1 MYKERQRTR
10 KKTSL
15 HLSSVAKSVQSL
27 PTRTTVMQVAKEK
40 TWSNSNQ
47 KTQQHHHK
55 KETYLTEEK
64 TEKSVSSSIVYS
76 TKQSSHSSEKV
87 TPSILWTLCPG
98 YLMIHTCLLPTHFRI
113 HYHCVIINSIQHKTI
128 ISVIWESNVLVIWWS
143 IPAYFSHTSEYSTIS
158 TFSKDWSE
166 LYPSQ
171 ITLD

>member
-98 YLMIHTCLLPTHFRI
+98 YLMIHTFP
-113 HYHCVIINSIQHKTI
+113 
-128 ISVIWESNVLVIWWS
+128 
-143 IPAYFSHTSEYSTIS
+143 HTSEYTTTVSSSIVYSTKQS
-158 TFSKDWSE
+158 
-166 LYPSQ
+166 SQ
-171 ITLD
+171 SFEKVLSWLSDDPLLITSHTLQNTLPLCHHQ